1 MKISVILCTYNRC
14 QSLAKALD
22 SVAASELP
30 AFVEWEVLVMD
41 NNSKDQTREVVDG
54 FCQRYPDRFRYI
66 FEAKQGKSYALNT
79 GIKEAKGEI
88 LAFMDDDVIVSPTWL
103 QNVTSPLDS
112 GEWAG
117 AAGRILAQEMLS
129 VPEWLSLEGKYS
141 LAGMLAL
148 FDLGDR
154 AEELKIAPFGTNM
167 AFRKSIFEK
176 YGGFRTDLGPSPG
189 SEIRNEDTEF
199 GNRLFAAGEHLWY
212 EPSAVVYHAV
222 PENRLTKR
230 FFLRFWFDHGRAQI
244 RENANRADLWG
255 LPRWCFSIPMILMIP
270 LPIKITMWL
279 IERDP
284 KNRFFFKGAVW
295 MTIGQIVELPRIWI
309 EEKKRRK
316 GGTLQSSK
324 VERPDVTTI

>member
-1 MKISVILCTYNRC
+1 MKITVILCTFNRC
-14 QSLAKALD
+14 ESLAKALESVAVSEFPD
-22 SVAASELP
+22 SVG
-30 AFVEWEVLVMD
+30 WEVLAVD
-41 NNSKDQTREVVDG
+41 NNSKDQTREVVED
-54 FCQRYPDRFRYI
+54 FCQRYPGRFRYQ
-66 FEAKQGKSYALNT
+66 FETRQGKSFALNT
-79 GIKEAKGEI
+79 GIREAKGTI
-88 LAFMDDDVIVSPTWL
+88 LAFMDDDVIVAPTWL
-103 QNVTSPLDS
+103 HKVTAPLDS
-112 GEWAG
+112 CVWSG
-117 AAGRILAQEMLS
+117 AAGRILAQEMPS

-154 AEELKIAPFGTNM
+154 AEELKCPPFGTNM

-199 GNRLFAAGEHLWY
+199 GNRLLAAGERLWY

-222 PENRLTKR
+222 PESRLRKK

-270 LPIKITMWL
+270 LPIKAAMWL
-279 IERDP
+279 LERET
-284 KNRFFFKGAVW
+284 KRRFFFKGAVW
-295 MTIGQIVELPRIWI
+295 MTMGQIVELPRIWL
-309 EEKKRRK
+309 EEKKRKRA
-316 GGTLQSSK
+316 GSLQRGK
-324 VERPDVTTI
+324 VERSNLTPL